1 MLRRL
6 ALGLLVAIPLLA
18 TATPVSAADGESIAA
33 LKVDVAVTP
42 TGAVHFRDTI
52 VYDFGNNERHG
63 IIRAIPRWDDLPDNK
78 RRRYDLRVDG
88 VLMDGQ
94 SASVRESDEGAF
106 HMVTIGDPDRTVSG
120 RHTYIVAYTISNAL
134 TTLTAAD
141 LTDAPGVAAGDVE
154 LYWDFIGDGWQ
165 VPIAAASVE
174 ATTPEAALLTRCYA
188 GPSGSTAVC
197 TMISNGRVTRFGPVA
212 LAEHE
217 PLTGVVVMP
226 RAAFT
231 AVPAADIIERPA
243 SAAVQFARALR
254 WSGPIGLLFLG
265 WLVMLARRRRA
276 RIVTVPVTDFVR
288 FEAPPGL
295 RPAEMAVAWKG
306 SFDGRVLTAT
316 LLDLAARGAL
326 VITPKGRKRI
336 VVTRVGKDVALD
348 TWEQS
353 IVDAALKGTEGG
365 EVGKYDAKLAKAV
378 QRAGTQLKQRAQTSG
393 IRNAKAWR
401 ARTPWIVLSV
411 LGFLATGFGFALFV
425 VPLLGAPV
433 ACLGVATMIGGAV
446 GAKLT
451 PLVQTETSADFLS
464 QVLGFR
470 RLLDTDAGAAR
481 REFAQRSGLSAAA
494 IFATMLPW
502 AVIYGVDEAWAGAF
516 PDLTPAELMA
526 YGLGF
531 ASANAV
537 HDDIASATRALS
549 SAMTNPASGGSG
561 ASGGSSGG
569 GGGGGGGSSW

>member
-1 MLRRL
+1 MFRRL
-6 ALGLLVAIPLLA
+6 AVGLLVALPLALA
-18 TATPVSAADGESIAA
+18 QPASASDGESIAA
-33 LKVDVAVTP
+33 LQVAVDVTSAGT
-42 TGAVHFRDTI
+42 VHFRDTI
-52 VYDFGNNERHG
+52 VYDFAGNERHG

-94 SASVRESDEGAF
+94 ATAVRESDEGAF

-120 RHTYIVAYTISNAL
+120 RHTFVVAYTITNAL
-134 TTLTAAD
+134 TTLTPAE
-141 LTDAPGVAAGDVE
+141 LTNAPGVAAGDVE

-165 VPIAAASVE
+165 VPINAATVE
-174 ATTPEAALLTRCYA
+174 ATTPSAALLTRCYA
-188 GPSGSTAVC
+188 GPSGSTAIC
-197 TMISNGRVTRFGPVA
+197 PIISNGRKTRFGPVS
-212 LAEHE
+212 LSGHE
-217 PLTGVVVMP
+217 ALTGVVVMP

-231 AVPAADIIERPA
+231 SVPAADIIERPDSWA
-243 SAAVQFARALR
+243 TQFARALR
-254 WSGPIGLLFLG
+254 YASPGGLLLLA
-265 WLVMLARRRRA
+265 WLVARARRRRSSV
-276 RIVTVPVTDFVR
+276 VTVRVTDFVR

-306 SFDGRVLTAT
+306 NFDGRVLTAT
-316 LLDLAARGAL
+316 LLDLAARGVL
-326 VITPKGRKRI
+326 VITPKSRKRI
-336 VVTRVGKDVALD
+336 LVTRTAATTQVDA
-348 TWEQS
+348 WEQP
-353 IVDAALKGTEGG
+353 ILDAALKGSAGR

-378 QRAGTQLKQRAQTSG
+378 QRAGAELKRRAQASG

-401 ARTPWIVLSV
+401 ARTPWLVL
-411 LGFLATGFGFALFV
+411 LGVGVVVMGVGFALFALPALCAV
-425 VPLLGAPV
+425 IVCLGA
-433 ACLGVATMIGGAV
+433 ALLIGGAI
-446 GAKLT
+446 GARMT

-470 RLLDTDAGAAR
+470 RLLDTDAAAAR

-516 PDLTPAELMA
+516 PDLTPTELMA

-569 GGGGGGGSSW
+569 GGGGGGGGSW